1 MSNFKSLQGSIWDRT
16 PRWGQ
21 ILLVIFFII
30 YFGGGLLAGTVGL
43 IRASHGADLDLP
55 PIIKYGVNPPKYQL
69 ELCLET
75 GKSFVGQVLKPDKTC
90 KSGFRWM
97 YQE

>member
-1 MSNFKSLQGSIWDRT
+1 MIRPYQKLAFY
-16 PRWGQ
+16 
-21 ILLVIFFII
+21 LVGLGMGFII
-30 YFGGGLLAGTVGL
+30 CHA
-43 IRASHGADLDLP
+43 RGADLDLP
-55 PIIKYGVNPPKYQL
+55 PIIKYGINPPKYQP